1 MRQALQPR
9 TLLLGLLA
17 AAFAVLVVQAAR
29 SPGRLTY
36 DEPYFANYVALLHEH
51 GLSRA
56 FLRSLSGTAGPLYAF
71 VQAAFE
77 PLTALSPPGM
87 RLVNV
92 GLLATAAALLFAM
105 SRHDRPLD
113 RLASAASV
121 LVVPMTWV
129 LAGMAL
135 SEMPA
140 LVFAT
145 LSLGLL
151 LKGLQRVGEPQA
163 LVGWFLASAVCLAV
177 AAWGRQPY
185 LLLAAVPAVLAT
197 VDARLRLAAVVFAGV
212 VLAMVVPLFVIW
224 GGLTPPSH
232 HFVQE
237 APTLK
242 NGLVSLGYAGFALLL
257 LVPGMAWQHRRL
269 LLAVLVVVTVANFF
283 LAVWTIH
290 PLRWAVERLLPGP
303 FFLAYGTF
311 CGALALTS
319 SLATLAFICHAIWK
333 GRADCR
339 QLAITV
345 GLLCMCVWPAVMG
358 ANFSSRYMAMGL
370 PYLMLAVEP
379 MRDWNMRTVLGAALG
394 CAAGAVAL
402 FGYYHQ

>member
-17 AAFAVLVVQAAR
+17 VAFAVLVVQAAR
-29 SPGRLTY
+29 SPARLAY

-51 GLSRA
+51 GLSLA

-92 GLLATAAALLFAM
+92 GLLAVATALLFAM
-105 SRHDRPLD
+105 SRHDKPVD

-163 LVGWFLASAVCLAV
+163 LVGWFLASAACLAV

-185 LLLAAVPAVLAT
+185 LLLAAVPAVLAA
-197 VDARLRLAAVVFAGV
+197 VDARLRLAAVVFVVV
-212 VLAMVVPLFVIW
+212 VLAMVIPLFVIW

-237 APTLK
+237 AAALR
-242 NGLVSLGYAGFALLL
+242 NSLVSLGYAGFALLL
-257 LVPGMAWQHRRL
+257 LVPGMAWRHRRL
-269 LLAVLVVVTVANFF
+269 LLAALAVVTAANF
-283 LAVWTIH
+283 LLSVWTIY
-290 PLRWAVERLLPGP
+290 PLRWTAERLLPGP
-303 FFLAYGTF
+303 LFPVYGTF

-319 SLATLAFICHAIWK
+319 SLATLTFICRAIWK
-333 GRADCR
+333 GRAEPR
-339 QLAITV
+339 QLATTV

-370 PYLMLAVEP
+370 PYLMLVVEP
-379 MRDWNMRTVLGAALG
+379 MRDWSMRTVLGAALG
-394 CAAGAVAL
+394 CAAGVVAL

>member
-1 MRQALQPR
+1 M
-9 TLLLGLLA
+9 LGLLM
-17 AAFAVLVVQAAR
+17 AAFAVLVIQAAR

-51 GLSRA
+51 GLSRT
-56 FLRSLSGTAGPLYAF
+56 FLRSLSGTAGPLYAV

-77 PLTALSPPGM
+77 PLTALTPPGM

-92 GLLATAAALLFAM
+92 GLLAVVAALLVAM
-105 SRHDRPLD
+105 SRHDKPAD

-121 LVVPMTWV
+121 IVVPMTWV

-140 LVFAT
+140 LVFST
-145 LSLGLL
+145 LSLCLL
-151 LKGLQRVGEPQA
+151 FKGLQRAGQQQA
-163 LVGWFLASAVCLAV
+163 VVGWFLASAACLAV

-185 LLLAAVPAVLAT
+185 LLLAAVPAALAL
-197 VDARLRLAAVVFAGV
+197 VDARLRLAAAVFVGV
-212 VLAMVVPLFVIW
+212 VLAMVLPLFVVW

-237 APTLK
+237 SPTLK
-242 NGLVSLGYAGFALLL
+242 NSLVSLGYAGFVLLL
-257 LVPGMAWQHRRL
+257 LIPDVAWQHRRL
-269 LLAVLVVVTVANFF
+269 LLTALVAVTVANFF
-283 LAVWTIH
+283 LAIWIIH
-290 PLRWAVERLLPGP
+290 PLRWTVERLLPGP
-303 FFLAYGTF
+303 LFFLYGTF

-319 SLATLAFICHAIWK
+319 SVATLIFICHAAWK
-333 GRADCR
+333 GRDEPR
-339 QLAITV
+339 QLAITL

-379 MRDWNMRTVLGAALG
+379 LRDWSMRTVAGAALG
-394 CAAGAVAL
+394 CAGGALAL

>member
-1 MRQALQPR
+1 MRQAFQPR
-9 TLLLGLLA
+9 TVLLGLLA
-17 AAFAVLVVQAAR
+17 VGVAVLVIQAAR
-29 SPGRLTY
+29 SPVRLTY

-71 VQAAFE
+71 AQAAFE

-92 GLLATAAALLFAM
+92 GLLAIVVALLVAM
-105 SRHDRPLD
+105 SRRDKPVD

-151 LKGLQRVGEPQA
+151 LKGLQRSGDQPAV
-163 LVGWFLASAVCLAV
+163 VGWFLASAVCLAV
-177 AAWGRQPY
+177 ATWGRQPY
-185 LLLAAVPAVLAT
+185 LLLAAVPVALVL
-197 VDARLRLAAVVFAGV
+197 VDARLRLAAAVFVGI
-212 VLAMVVPLFVIW
+212 VLAMVVPLFMVW

-237 APTLK
+237 QPTLK
-242 NGLVSLGYAGFALLL
+242 NSFISLGYAGFALLL
-257 LVPGMAWQHRRL
+257 LVPGLAWQHRRL
-269 LLAVLVVVTVANFF
+269 LLAVLVVVAVANFF
-283 LAVWTIH
+283 LSVWTIY
-290 PLRWAVERLLPGP
+290 PLRWTVERLLPGP
-303 FFLAYGTF
+303 LLLAYGTF

-319 SLATLAFICHAIWK
+319 SLATLAFICQAAWK
-333 GRADCR
+333 GRGEPR
-339 QLAITV
+339 QLAITL

-370 PYLMLAVEP
+370 PYLMLVVEP
-379 MRDWNMRTVLGAALG
+379 LRDWSMRTVVGAAIG
-394 CAAGAVAL
+394 CSAGAVAL
-402 FGYYHQ
+402 FGYYNQ

>member
-92 GLLATAAALLFAM
+92 GLLAIVAALLVAM
-105 SRHDRPLD
+105 SQHGKPVD

-145 LSLGLL
+145 LSLCLL
-151 LKGLQRVGEPQA
+151 FKGLQRIGEQPSV
-163 LVGWFLASAVCLAV
+163 VGWFLMSAVCLAV

-185 LLLAAVPAVLAT
+185 LLLAAVPAALAL
-197 VDARLRLAAVVFAGV
+197 VDARLRLAAAVFVVV
-212 VLAMVVPLFVIW
+212 VAAMVIPLFVIW

-237 APTLK
+237 SPTLK
-242 NGLVSLGYAGFALLL
+242 NSLMSLGYAGFALLL
-257 LVPGMAWQHRRL
+257 LVPGVAWQYRRL

-283 LAVWTIH
+283 LSLWTIY
-290 PLRWAVERLLPGP
+290 PLRWTVERLLPGP
-303 FFLAYGTF
+303 LFLAYGTF

-319 SLATLAFICHAIWK
+319 SLAMLAFICQAAWK
-333 GRADCR
+333 GRAEPR
-339 QLAITV
+339 QLAITL

-379 MRDWNMRTVLGAALG
+379 LRDWSLRTVAGAAIG